1 MERVISLKVNYF
13 TKKFGYD
20 IHLIL
25 TDGKDK
31 APYYPLHPSITLHQ
45 LDINYDE
52 MDGMP
57 VLRHITG
64 YVKKQKLFKKRL
76 DACLNELKPDITIST
91 LRRDINII
99 NNMTDGSIKLGE
111 IHFNKSNYRELSD
124 KPLPAFLKKWIRSY
138 WMKQLI
144 RKLRKLKRFIVLSYE
159 DAAEWTELNNVTVI
173 HNPLPFFP
181 DRQSD
186 GSRKQVIAAGRYV
199 PQKGFDMLIKA
210 WKIVSEQ
217 HPDWTLRIYGDGFRE
232 ELQKLIDGLGIS
244 RSCILSTP
252 SVI

>member
-1 MERVISLKVNYF
+1 
-13 TKKFGYD
+13 
-20 IHLIL
+20 
-25 TDGKDK
+25 
-31 APYYPLHPSITLHQ
+31 
-45 LDINYDE
+45 
-52 MDGMP
+52 
-57 VLRHITG
+57 
-64 YVKKQKLFKKRL
+64 
-76 DACLNELKPDITIST
+76 
-91 LRRDINII
+91 
-99 NNMTDGSIKLGE
+99 
-111 IHFNKSNYRELSD
+111 
-124 KPLPAFLKKWIRSY
+124 
-138 WMKQLI
+138 MKQLI

-244 RSCILSTP
+244 RSCILEHTVSNIVDKIVKARSSP
-252 SVI
+252 SRPDMKVSAWCSSKQWYAEFRRYHSHAPVARATSLMTATRAAGTQRKHQQASRENRIPDQP

>member
-1 MERVISLKVNYF
+1 LHSVNPLSG
-13 TKKFGYD
+13 KKGSG
-20 IHLIL
+20 LW
-25 TDGKDK
+25 
-31 APYYPLHPSITLHQ
+31 IT
-45 LDINYDE
+45 
-52 MDGMP
+52 
-57 VLRHITG
+57 
-64 YVKKQKLFKKRL
+64 
-76 DACLNELKPDITIST
+76 DITIST

-181 DRQSD
+181 DSGLTECNRLFSAFFQRLLD
-186 GSRKQVIAAGRYV
+186 
-199 PQKGFDMLIKA
+199 
-210 WKIVSEQ
+210 
-217 HPDWTLRIYGDGFRE
+217 TFR
-232 ELQKLIDGLGIS
+232 S
-244 RSCILSTP
+244 LSA
-252 SVI
+252 SVHAMTGG